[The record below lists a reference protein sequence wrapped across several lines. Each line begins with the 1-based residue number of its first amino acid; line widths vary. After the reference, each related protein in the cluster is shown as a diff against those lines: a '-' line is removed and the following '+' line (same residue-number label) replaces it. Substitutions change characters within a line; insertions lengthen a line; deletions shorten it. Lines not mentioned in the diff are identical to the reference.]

1 MKKYLLGI
9 IAVVAAIGF
18 SSFTKE
24 EKKSAD
30 DIYYFYMVDEN
41 GVIQAGTP
49 VQFGGQVTLSY
60 ANANDGCTGSTAHCL
75 RGFISQPSLPTSQ
88 SGDVQTLKN

>member
-9 IAVVAAIGF
+9 IAVIAAITF
-18 SSFTKE
+18 SSFTQE
-24 EKKSAD
+24 EKKPAD

-41 GVIQAGTP
+41 GVIPAGAS

-60 ANANDGCTGSTAHCL
+60 ANANDGCTGSTNHCL
-75 RGFISQPSLPTSQ
+75 RGFITQPSLPTAQ